1 MSYDFSVAK
10 TALSKAVNVNGW
22 ADKKSAQLERDYL
35 IPLQER
41 TLCAEG
47 LADEIS
53 AFMFGVEGK
62 LDEIMNRH

>member
-10 TALSKAVNVNGW
+10 TALGKAINIDGW

-47 LADEIS
+47 LADDIS
-53 AFMFGVEGK
+53 AFIFDVENK

>member
-35 IPLQER
+35 IPLQESI
-41 TLCAEG
+41 LCAEG
-47 LADEIS
+47 LADDIA
-53 AFMFGVEGK
+53 AFMFDVEGK
-62 LDEIMNRH
+62 LDEIMDRH